1 MAVKKDSETPLMKQY
16 NSLKEQYPD
25 TILLFRVGDFY
36 ETFGQDAIATSQ
48 ILGITLTKRGGGDEN
63 ELAGFPFHAIDTYL
77 PKFLRSGKRVAI
89 CEQLEDPKS
98 VKGLVKRGVT
108 EVVTP
113 SMSYNDKTDD
123 GASNNYLCGVHYGKL
138 FVGIAFVDISTGEFF
153 ISRGE
158 KSEADKLFQ
167 SLSPR
172 ELVIQ
177 KKYLREFQ
185 KDHKENI
192 YIKTYEDWVF
202 NSDYANEILTEHFG
216 TKSLKGFGVEECK
229 EGIIAAAAALTYM
242 KETLH
247 TQISHISQI
256 STIKS
261 SNYLWLDKFTIR
273 NLELIS
279 SPNENGKTLLSILN
293 RTQSNMGLRMLQ
305 RWIVLPLLDIEQ
317 IEHRQN
323 IVKSF
328 IDNDTLSL
336 NTSESLRTI
345 GDLER
350 VISRVAF
357 GRIQPSEL
365 LNLKFIIRE
374 IGKLKKDFSETGSKF
389 LKTEAERL
397 NPCSDLEQYLEK
409 YISSDAPNNIAK
421 GGAIAQGVDS
431 ELDSLR
437 ELAFNSRQ
445 VLEQLK
451 NDECEKTGISSL
463 KIGYN
468 NVFGYYL
475 EVTNTHKDKVPQEWI
490 RKQTLANAE
499 RYITEELK
507 ELENKIITAQDR
519 ISQIENRIY
528 NEVLTKTIQ
537 YINSLKANAHILAS
551 MDCLLSFAQIA
562 IENNY
567 VRPKLTEQTNITIK
581 DGRHPVIEK
590 SLSAGEQYISNDVYL
605 DRDSQQIC
613 IITGPNMSGKSAYL
627 RQTALITLMAQIGS
641 WVPAKMAE
649 IGIVDKI
656 FTRVGASDN
665 ISSGESTF
673 MVEMNEAACI
683 LNNISE
689 RSLILLDEIGRGTST
704 YDGVSIAWA
713 IASYLHDNRC
723 KPKTLF
729 ATHYHE
735 LIDMENQYARIKN
748 YHVKVKESGK
758 EVIFLR
764 KIDKGGSE
772 QSFGIHVAKLAGMPR
787 KVVEEAEYMLSQL
800 ENKATKAQK
809 VAKKADS
816 SSSKGLQL
824 SFIQLDDPVLSEIKD
839 AILEVDIENL
849 TPIESLNKLYEI
861 KKKLEKV

>member
-36 ETFGQDAIATSQ
+36 ETFGQDAITTSQ

-123 GASNNYLCGVHYGKL
+123 GASNNYLCGIHYGKL

-305 RWIVLPLLDIEQ
+305 RWIVLPLLNIEQ

-336 NTSESLRTI
+336 STSESLRTI

-350 VISRVAF
+350 IISRVAF

-374 IGKLKKDFSETGSKF
+374 IGKLKKDFSENGNKF

-528 NEVLTKTIQ
+528 NEVLAKTIQ

-567 VRPKLTEQTNITIK
+567 VRPKLTEDTSIK
-581 DGRHPVIEK
+581 IKEGRHPVIEK
-590 SLSAGEQYISNDVYL
+590 SLYAGEQYISNDVYL

-735 LIDMENQYARIKN
+735 LIDMESQYARIKN

-764 KIDKGGSE
+764 KIVSGGTDESY
-772 QSFGIHVAKLAGMPR
+772 GVHVAKLAGVPKEVVKSANEILKGLER
-787 KVVEEAEYMLSQL
+787 KSVLINKGKVKEDKKVVS
-800 ENKATKAQK
+800 
-809 VAKKADS
+809 
-816 SSSKGLQL
+816 G
-824 SFIQLDDPVLSEIKD
+824 QLDMYNYKLADIAHELDKINVNEI
-839 AILEVDIENL
+839 
-849 TPIESLNKLYEI
+849 TPIDALNILMKLKESAS
-861 KKKLEKV
+861 

>member
-1 MAVKKDSETPLMKQY
+1 MAGKKDSDTPLMRQY
-16 NSLKEQYPD
+16 NTLKSEYPD

-36 ETFGQDAIATSQ
+36 ETFGQDAIITSQ

-63 ELAGFPFHAIDTYL
+63 ELAGFPYHAVDTYL
-77 PKFLRSGKRVAI
+77 PKFLRAGKRVAI
-89 CEQLEDPKS
+89 CEQLEDPKT

-113 SMSYNDKTDD
+113 SMSYNDKTSD
-123 GASNNYLCGVHYGKL
+123 GSTNNYLCGIHFGKL
-138 FVGIAFVDISTGEFF
+138 MVGVAFVDISTGEFF
-153 ISRGE
+153 INQGDKEEAE
-158 KSEADKLFQ
+158 KLIQ
-167 SLSPR
+167 SLSPK
-172 ELVIQ
+172 EIVIQ
-177 KKYLREFQ
+177 KKYLREIQ
-185 KDHKENI
+185 KTQSSSV

-202 NSDYANEILTEHFG
+202 NSNYANETLNEHFG
-216 TKSLKGFGVEECK
+216 TKSLKGFGIEDCK

-256 STIKS
+256 SLIKS

-273 NLELIS
+273 NLELVS
-279 SPNENGKTLLSILN
+279 SPHENAKTLLSIMN
-293 RTQSNMGLRMLQ
+293 RTQSNMGFRMLQ
-305 RWIVLPLLDIEQ
+305 RWIVLPLLDLEA

-328 IDNDTLSL
+328 IENDELK
-336 NTSESLRTI
+336 NNACEYVNRI

-350 VISRVAF
+350 LISRLAF

-374 IGKLKKDFSETGSKF
+374 IQKLKNELSSCGSKI
-389 LKTEAERL
+389 LKAEANKL
-397 NPCSDLEQYLEK
+397 NPCSELEEFLEK
-409 YISSDAPNNIAK
+409 YIHPEAPNNIAK
-421 GGAIAQGVDS
+421 GGAIAQGVDTL
-431 ELDSLR
+431 LDELR
-437 ELAFNSRQ
+437 ELALNSRK
-445 VLEQLK
+445 VLEEMQI
-451 NDECEKTGISSL
+451 NESEKTGIPSL

-468 NVFGYYL
+468 NVFGYYI

-507 ELENKIITAQDR
+507 DLENRILTAQDK
-519 ISQIENRIY
+519 ISQIENQIY
-528 NEVLTKTIQ
+528 ANVISTTLQ
-537 YINSLKANAHILAS
+537 YVNILKNNAQVIAS
-551 MDCLLSFAQIA
+551 MDCLLSFAQLA

-567 VRPKLTEQTNITIK
+567 VRPKLTNETSIKIK

-590 SLSAGEQYISNDVYL
+590 SLAPGEEYIANDVYL
-605 DRDSQQIC
+605 DRATQQIC

-627 RQTALITLMAQIGS
+627 RQTALITLMAQTGS
-641 WVPAKMAE
+641 YVPAKMAE

-713 IASYLHDNRC
+713 IASYLHDNKC

-735 LIDMENQYARIKN
+735 LIDMEGQYDRIKN

-772 QSFGIHVAKLAGMPR
+772 QSFGIHVARLAGMPKR
-787 KVVEEAEYMLSQL
+787 VLEEAEYMLSQL
-800 ENKATKAQK
+800 ENKETKAKK
-809 VAKKADS
+809 VERK
-816 SSSKGLQL
+816 SKSEAQNSVQL
-824 SFIQLDDPVLSEIKD
+824 SFIQLDDPILSEIKD
-839 AILEVDIENL
+839 SILETDIENL

-861 KKKLEKV
+861 KKKLEKL

>member
-123 GASNNYLCGVHYGKL
+123 GASNNYLCGIHYGKL

-397 NPCSDLEQYLEK
+397 NPCFDLEQYLEK

-528 NEVLTKTIQ
+528 NEVLAKTIQ

-839 AILEVDIENL
+839 TILEVDIENL

>member
-123 GASNNYLCGVHYGKL
+123 GASNNYLCGIHYGKL

-374 IGKLKKDFSETGSKF
+374 IGKLKKDFSEIGSKF

-397 NPCSDLEQYLEK
+397 NPCFDLEQYLEK

-421 GGAIAQGVDS
+421 GGAIAQEVDS

-839 AILEVDIENL
+839 TILEVDIENL

>member
-123 GASNNYLCGVHYGKL
+123 GASNNYLCGIHYGKL

-216 TKSLKGFGVEECK
+216 TKSLKGFGVEDCK

-336 NTSESLRTI
+336 NTSEYLKTI

-350 VISRVAF
+350 IISRVAF

-397 NPCSDLEQYLEK
+397 NPCFDLEQYLEK

-528 NEVLTKTIQ
+528 NEVLAKTIQ

-590 SLSAGEQYISNDVYL
+590 SLSVGEQYISNDVYL

>member
-123 GASNNYLCGVHYGKL
+123 GASNNYLCGIHYGKL

-328 IDNDTLSL
+328 INNDTLSL
-336 NTSESLRTI
+336 NTSESLRRI

-357 GRIQPSEL
+357 GRIQPSE
-365 LNLKFIIRE
+365 
-374 IGKLKKDFSETGSKF
+374 
-389 LKTEAERL
+389 
-397 NPCSDLEQYLEK
+397 
-409 YISSDAPNNIAK
+409 
-421 GGAIAQGVDS
+421 
-431 ELDSLR
+431 
-437 ELAFNSRQ
+437 
-445 VLEQLK
+445 
-451 NDECEKTGISSL
+451 
-463 KIGYN
+463 
-468 NVFGYYL
+468 
-475 EVTNTHKDKVPQEWI
+475 
-490 RKQTLANAE
+490 
-499 RYITEELK
+499 
-507 ELENKIITAQDR
+507 
-519 ISQIENRIY
+519 
-528 NEVLTKTIQ
+528 
-537 YINSLKANAHILAS
+537 
-551 MDCLLSFAQIA
+551 
-562 IENNY
+562 
-567 VRPKLTEQTNITIK
+567 
-581 DGRHPVIEK
+581 
-590 SLSAGEQYISNDVYL
+590 
-605 DRDSQQIC
+605 
-613 IITGPNMSGKSAYL
+613 
-627 RQTALITLMAQIGS
+627 
-641 WVPAKMAE
+641 
-649 IGIVDKI
+649 
-656 FTRVGASDN
+656 
-665 ISSGESTF
+665 
-673 MVEMNEAACI
+673 
-683 LNNISE
+683 
-689 RSLILLDEIGRGTST
+689 
-704 YDGVSIAWA
+704 
-713 IASYLHDNRC
+713 
-723 KPKTLF
+723 
-729 ATHYHE
+729 
-735 LIDMENQYARIKN
+735 
-748 YHVKVKESGK
+748 
-758 EVIFLR
+758 
-764 KIDKGGSE
+764 
-772 QSFGIHVAKLAGMPR
+772 
-787 KVVEEAEYMLSQL
+787 
-800 ENKATKAQK
+800 
-809 VAKKADS
+809 
-816 SSSKGLQL
+816 
-824 SFIQLDDPVLSEIKD
+824 
-839 AILEVDIENL
+839 
-849 TPIESLNKLYEI
+849 
-861 KKKLEKV
+861 

>member
-36 ETFGQDAIATSQ
+36 EIFGQDAVATSQ

-123 GASNNYLCGVHYGKL
+123 GVSNNYLCGIHYGKL

-153 ISRGE
+153 ISKGE

-336 NTSESLRTI
+336 NTSEYLRTI

-350 VISRVAF
+350 IISRVAF

-374 IGKLKKDFSETGSKF
+374 IGKLKKDFSENGSKF

-397 NPCSDLEQYLEK
+397 NPCFDLEQYLEK

-507 ELENKIITAQDR
+507 ELESKIITAQDR

-839 AILEVDIENL
+839 TILEVDIENL

>member
-123 GASNNYLCGVHYGKL
+123 GASNNYLCGIHYGKL

-350 VISRVAF
+350 IISRVAF

-374 IGKLKKDFSETGSKF
+374 IGKLKKDFSENGSKF
-389 LKTEAERL
+389 LKTEAEKL
-397 NPCSDLEQYLEK
+397 NTCFDLEQYLEK

-507 ELENKIITAQDR
+507 ELESKIITAQDR

-528 NEVLTKTIQ
+528 NEVLAKTIQ

-590 SLSAGEQYISNDVYL
+590 SLSTGEQYISNDVYL

-816 SSSKGLQL
+816 SCSKGLQL

-839 AILEVDIENL
+839 TILEVDIENL

>member
-36 ETFGQDAIATSQ
+36 ETFGQDAVATSQ

-123 GASNNYLCGVHYGKL
+123 GASNNYLCGIHYGKL

-153 ISRGE
+153 ISKGE

-374 IGKLKKDFSETGSKF
+374 IGKLKKDFSENGSKF

-397 NPCSDLEQYLEK
+397 NPCFDLEQYLEK

-528 NEVLTKTIQ
+528 NEVLAKTIQ

>member
-123 GASNNYLCGVHYGKL
+123 GASNNYLCGIHYGKL

-374 IGKLKKDFSETGSKF
+374 IGKLKKDFSENGSKF

-507 ELENKIITAQDR
+507 ELESKIITAQDR

-839 AILEVDIENL
+839 TILEVDIENL

>member
-1 MAVKKDSETPLMKQY
+1 MAGKKDSDTPLMRQY
-16 NSLKEQYPD
+16 NTLKSEYPD

-36 ETFGQDAIATSQ
+36 ETFGQDAIITSQ

-63 ELAGFPFHAIDTYL
+63 ELAGFPYHAVDTYL
-77 PKFLRSGKRVAI
+77 PKFLRAGKRVAI
-89 CEQLEDPKS
+89 CEQLEDPKT

-113 SMSYNDKTDD
+113 SMSYNDKTSD
-123 GASNNYLCGVHYGKL
+123 GSTNNYLCGIHFGKL
-138 FVGIAFVDISTGEFF
+138 MVGVAFVDISTGEFF
-153 ISRGE
+153 INQGDKEEAE
-158 KSEADKLFQ
+158 KLIQ
-167 SLSPR
+167 SLSPK
-172 ELVIQ
+172 EIVIQ
-177 KKYLREFQ
+177 KKYLREIQ
-185 KDHKENI
+185 KTQSSSV

-202 NSDYANEILTEHFG
+202 NSDYANETLNEHFG
-216 TKSLKGFGVEECK
+216 TKSLKGFGIEDCK

-256 STIKS
+256 SLIKS

-273 NLELIS
+273 NLELVS
-279 SPNENGKTLLSILN
+279 SPHENAKTLLSIMN
-293 RTQSNMGLRMLQ
+293 RTQSNMGFRMLQ
-305 RWIVLPLLDIEQ
+305 RWIVLPLLDLEA

-328 IDNDTLSL
+328 IENDELK
-336 NTSESLRTI
+336 NNACEYVNRI

-350 VISRVAF
+350 LISRLAF

-374 IGKLKKDFSETGSKF
+374 IQKLKNELSSCGSKI
-389 LKTEAERL
+389 LKAEANKL
-397 NPCSDLEQYLEK
+397 NPGSELEEFLEK
-409 YISSDAPNNIAK
+409 YIHPEAPNNIAK
-421 GGAIAQGVDS
+421 GGAIAQGVDTW
-431 ELDSLR
+431 LDELR
-437 ELAFNSRQ
+437 ELALNSRK
-445 VLEQLK
+445 VLEEMQI
-451 NDECEKTGISSL
+451 NESEKTGIPSL

-468 NVFGYYL
+468 NVFGYYI

-507 ELENKIITAQDR
+507 DLENRILTAQDK
-519 ISQIENRIY
+519 ISQIENQIY
-528 NEVLTKTIQ
+528 ANVISTTLQ
-537 YINSLKANAHILAS
+537 YVNILKNNAQVIAS
-551 MDCLLSFAQIA
+551 MDCLLSFAQLA

-567 VRPKLTEQTNITIK
+567 VRPKLTNETSIKIK

-590 SLSAGEQYISNDVYL
+590 SLAPGEEYIANDVYL
-605 DRDSQQIC
+605 DRATQQIC

-627 RQTALITLMAQIGS
+627 RQTALITLMAQTGS
-641 WVPAKMAE
+641 YVPAKMAE

-713 IASYLHDNRC
+713 IASYLHDNKC

-735 LIDMENQYARIKN
+735 LIDMEGQYDRIKN

-772 QSFGIHVAKLAGMPR
+772 QSFGIHVARLAGMPKR
-787 KVVEEAEYMLSQL
+787 VLEEAEYMLSQL
-800 ENKATKAQK
+800 ENKETKAKK
-809 VAKKADS
+809 VERK
-816 SSSKGLQL
+816 SKSEAQNGVQL
-824 SFIQLDDPVLSEIKD
+824 SFIQLDDPILSEIKD
-839 AILEVDIENL
+839 SILETDIENL

-861 KKKLEKV
+861 KKKLEKL

>member
-123 GASNNYLCGVHYGKL
+123 GASNNYLCGIHYGKL

-293 RTQSNMGLRMLQ
+293 CTQSNMGLRMLQ

-374 IGKLKKDFSETGSKF
+374 IGKLKKDFSENGSKF

-397 NPCSDLEQYLEK
+397 NPCFDLEQYLEK

-772 QSFGIHVAKLAGMPR
+772 QSFGIHVAKLAGMPK

>member
-123 GASNNYLCGVHYGKL
+123 GASNNYLCGIHYGKL

-216 TKSLKGFGVEECK
+216 TKSLKGFGVEDCK

-350 VISRVAF
+350 IISRVAF

-374 IGKLKKDFSETGSKF
+374 IGKLKKDFSENGSKF

-507 ELENKIITAQDR
+507 ELESKIITAQDR

-528 NEVLTKTIQ
+528 NEVLAKTIQ

>member
-123 GASNNYLCGVHYGKL
+123 GSSNNYLCGIHYGKL

-336 NTSESLRTI
+336 NTSESLKTI

-374 IGKLKKDFSETGSKF
+374 IGKLKKDFSENGSKF

-397 NPCSDLEQYLEK
+397 NPCFDLEQYLEK

-507 ELENKIITAQDR
+507 ELESKIITAQDR

-839 AILEVDIENL
+839 TILEVDIENL

>member
-123 GASNNYLCGVHYGKL
+123 GASNNYLCGIHYGKL

-336 NTSESLRTI
+336 NTSEYLRTI

-350 VISRVAF
+350 IISRVAF

-389 LKTEAERL
+389 LKAEAERL
-397 NPCSDLEQYLEK
+397 NPCFDLEQYLEK

-507 ELENKIITAQDR
+507 ELESKIITAQDR

-551 MDCLLSFAQIA
+551 IDCLLSFAQIA

>member
-123 GASNNYLCGVHYGKL
+123 GASNNYLCGIHYGKL

-216 TKSLKGFGVEECK
+216 TKSLKGFGVEDCK

-374 IGKLKKDFSETGSKF
+374 IGKLKKDFSEIGSKF

-397 NPCSDLEQYLEK
+397 NPCFDLEQYLEK

>member
-123 GASNNYLCGVHYGKL
+123 GASNNYLCGIHYGKL

-389 LKTEAERL
+389 LKAEAERL

-507 ELENKIITAQDR
+507 ELESKIITAQDR

-800 ENKATKAQK
+800 ESKATKAQK

>member
-123 GASNNYLCGVHYGKL
+123 GASNNYLCGIHYGKL

-350 VISRVAF
+350 IISRVAF

-397 NPCSDLEQYLEK
+397 NPCFDLEQYLEK

-528 NEVLTKTIQ
+528 NEVLAKTIQ

-839 AILEVDIENL
+839 TILEVDIENL

>member
-123 GASNNYLCGVHYGKL
+123 GASNNYLCGIHYGKL

-374 IGKLKKDFSETGSKF
+374 IGKLKKDFSENGSKF

-397 NPCSDLEQYLEK
+397 NPCFDLEQYLEK

-490 RKQTLANAE
+490 RKQTLTNAE

-748 YHVKVKESGK
+748 YHIKVKESGK

-772 QSFGIHVAKLAGMPR
+772 QSFGIHVAKLAGMPK

-839 AILEVDIENL
+839 TILEVDIENL

>member
-123 GASNNYLCGVHYGKL
+123 GASNNYLCGIHYGKL

-374 IGKLKKDFSETGSKF
+374 IGKLKKDFSENGSKF

-397 NPCSDLEQYLEK
+397 NPCFDLEQYLEK

-490 RKQTLANAE
+490 RKQTLTNAE

-839 AILEVDIENL
+839 TILEVDIENL

>member
-123 GASNNYLCGVHYGKL
+123 GASNNYLCGIHYGKL

-374 IGKLKKDFSETGSKF
+374 IGKLKKDFSENGSKF

-507 ELENKIITAQDR
+507 ELESKIITAQDR

-551 MDCLLSFAQIA
+551 MDYLLSFAQIA

-839 AILEVDIENL
+839 TILEVDIENL

>member
-123 GASNNYLCGVHYGKL
+123 GASNNYLCGIHYGKL

-216 TKSLKGFGVEECK
+216 TKSLKGFGVEDCK

-374 IGKLKKDFSETGSKF
+374 IGKLKKDFSENGSKF

-397 NPCSDLEQYLEK
+397 NPCFDLEQYLEK
-409 YISSDAPNNIAK
+409 YISYDAPNNIAK

-507 ELENKIITAQDR
+507 ELESKIITAQDR

-528 NEVLTKTIQ
+528 NEVLAKTIQ

-800 ENKATKAQK
+800 ENKSTKAQK

-839 AILEVDIENL
+839 TILEVDIENL

>member
-123 GASNNYLCGVHYGKL
+123 GASNNYLCGIHYGKL

-374 IGKLKKDFSETGSKF
+374 IGKLKKDFSENGSKF

-397 NPCSDLEQYLEK
+397 NPCFDLEQYLEK

-507 ELENKIITAQDR
+507 ELESKIITAQDR

-528 NEVLTKTIQ
+528 NEVLAKTIQ
-537 YINSLKANAHILAS
+537 YINTLKANAHILAS

-735 LIDMENQYARIKN
+735 LIVMENQYARIKN

>member
-123 GASNNYLCGVHYGKL
+123 GASNNYLCGIHYGKL

-350 VISRVAF
+350 IISRVAF

-374 IGKLKKDFSETGSKF
+374 IGKLKKDFSENGSKF

-397 NPCSDLEQYLEK
+397 NPCFDLEQYLEK

-507 ELENKIITAQDR
+507 ELESRIITAQDR

-528 NEVLTKTIQ
+528 NEVLAKTIQ

-772 QSFGIHVAKLAGMPR
+772 QSFGIHVAKLAGMPK

-839 AILEVDIENL
+839 TILEVDIENL

>member
-123 GASNNYLCGVHYGKL
+123 GASNNYLCGIHYGKL

-374 IGKLKKDFSETGSKF
+374 IGKLKKDFSEIGSKF

-397 NPCSDLEQYLEK
+397 NPCFDLEQCLEK

-528 NEVLTKTIQ
+528 TEVLAKTIQ

>member
-36 ETFGQDAIATSQ
+36 ETFGQDAVATSQ

-123 GASNNYLCGVHYGKL
+123 GASNNYLCGIHYGKL

-374 IGKLKKDFSETGSKF
+374 IGKLKKDFSENGSKF

-397 NPCSDLEQYLEK
+397 NPCFDLEQYLEK

-451 NDECEKTGISSL
+451 NYECEKTGISSL

-528 NEVLTKTIQ
+528 NEVLAKTIQ

-800 ENKATKAQK
+800 EDKATKAQK

>member
-123 GASNNYLCGVHYGKL
+123 GASNNYLCGIHYGKL

-336 NTSESLRTI
+336 NTSEYLKTI

-350 VISRVAF
+350 IISRVAF

-397 NPCSDLEQYLEK
+397 NPCFDLEQYLEK

>member
-123 GASNNYLCGVHYGKL
+123 GASNNYLCGIHYGKL

-374 IGKLKKDFSETGSKF
+374 IGKLKKDFSENGSKF
-389 LKTEAERL
+389 LKKEAERL

-507 ELENKIITAQDR
+507 ELESKIITAQDR

-528 NEVLTKTIQ
+528 NEVLAKTIQ

-627 RQTALITLMAQIGS
+627 RQTALITLMTQIGS

-800 ENKATKAQK
+800 ESKATKAQK

>member
-123 GASNNYLCGVHYGKL
+123 GASNNYLCGIHYGKL

-216 TKSLKGFGVEECK
+216 TKSLKGFGVEDCK

-247 TQISHISQI
+247 IQISHISQI

-350 VISRVAF
+350 IISRVAF

-374 IGKLKKDFSETGSKF
+374 IGKLKKDFSENGSKF

-507 ELENKIITAQDR
+507 ELESKIITAQDR

-528 NEVLTKTIQ
+528 NEVLAKTIQ

-551 MDCLLSFAQIA
+551 LDCLLSFAQIA

-641 WVPAKMAE
+641 WVSAKMAE

-839 AILEVDIENL
+839 TILEVDIENL

>member
-123 GASNNYLCGVHYGKL
+123 GASNNYLCGIHYGKL

-336 NTSESLRTI
+336 NTSEYLRTI

-350 VISRVAF
+350 IISRVAF

-374 IGKLKKDFSETGSKF
+374 IGKLKKDFSENGSKF

-397 NPCSDLEQYLEK
+397 NPCFDLEQYLEK

-507 ELENKIITAQDR
+507 ELESKIITAQDR

-528 NEVLTKTIQ
+528 NEVLAKTIQ

-772 QSFGIHVAKLAGMPR
+772 QSFGIHVAKLAGMPK

-839 AILEVDIENL
+839 TILEVDIENL

>member
-123 GASNNYLCGVHYGKL
+123 GASNNYLCGIHYGKL

-261 SNYLWLDKFTIR
+261 NNYLWLDKFTIR

-374 IGKLKKDFSETGSKF
+374 IGKLKKDFSENGSKF

-397 NPCSDLEQYLEK
+397 NPCFDLEQYLEK

-735 LIDMENQYARIKN
+735 LIDMESQYARIKN

>member
-36 ETFGQDAIATSQ
+36 ETFGQDAVATSQ

-123 GASNNYLCGVHYGKL
+123 GASNNYLCGIHYGKL

-216 TKSLKGFGVEECK
+216 TKSLKGFGVEDCK

-374 IGKLKKDFSETGSKF
+374 IGKLKKDFSENGSKF

-507 ELENKIITAQDR
+507 ELESKIITAQDR

-528 NEVLTKTIQ
+528 NEVLAKTIQ

-800 ENKATKAQK
+800 ESKATKAQK

>member
-123 GASNNYLCGVHYGKL
+123 GASNNYLCGIHYGKL

-374 IGKLKKDFSETGSKF
+374 IGKLKKDFSENGSKF

-507 ELENKIITAQDR
+507 ELESKIITAQDR

-528 NEVLTKTIQ
+528 NEVLAKTIQ

-772 QSFGIHVAKLAGMPR
+772 QSFGIHVAKLAGMPK

>member
-123 GASNNYLCGVHYGKL
+123 GASNNYLCGIHYGKL

-293 RTQSNMGLRMLQ
+293 RTQSNMGLRILQ

-374 IGKLKKDFSETGSKF
+374 IGKLKKDFSENGSKF
-389 LKTEAERL
+389 LKTEAEKL
-397 NPCSDLEQYLEK
+397 NPCFDLEQYLEK

-528 NEVLTKTIQ
+528 NEVLAKTIQ

-839 AILEVDIENL
+839 TILEVDIENL

>member
-123 GASNNYLCGVHYGKL
+123 GASNNYLCGIHYGKL

-336 NTSESLRTI
+336 NTSEYLRTI

-374 IGKLKKDFSETGSKF
+374 IGKLKKDFSENGSKF

-397 NPCSDLEQYLEK
+397 NPCFDLEQYLEK

-507 ELENKIITAQDR
+507 ELESKIITAQDR

>member
-123 GASNNYLCGVHYGKL
+123 GASNNYLCGIHYGKL

-336 NTSESLRTI
+336 NTSEYLRTI

-350 VISRVAF
+350 IISRVAF

-374 IGKLKKDFSETGSKF
+374 IGKLKKDFSENGSKF

-507 ELENKIITAQDR
+507 ELESKIITAQDR

-772 QSFGIHVAKLAGMPR
+772 QSFGIHVAKLAGMPK

>member
-123 GASNNYLCGVHYGKL
+123 GASNNYLCGIHYGKL

-350 VISRVAF
+350 IISRVAF

-374 IGKLKKDFSETGSKF
+374 IGKLKKDFSENGSKF

-397 NPCSDLEQYLEK
+397 NPCFDLEQYLEK

-507 ELENKIITAQDR
+507 ELESKIITAQDR

-528 NEVLTKTIQ
+528 NEVLAKTIQ

-772 QSFGIHVAKLAGMPR
+772 QSFGIHVAKLAGMPK